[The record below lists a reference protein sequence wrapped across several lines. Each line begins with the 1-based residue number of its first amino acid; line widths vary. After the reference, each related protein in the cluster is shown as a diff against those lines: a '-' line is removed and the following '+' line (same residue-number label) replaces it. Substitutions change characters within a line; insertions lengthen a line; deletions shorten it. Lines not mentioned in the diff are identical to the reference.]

1 SSVITMNNGQTW
13 DLMFFHSRGEKTDH
27 MTWVKGESIA
37 AQGEVLGEQSE
48 NLPEDLKKTITPDLT
63 TMSAVSTDEGSFG
76 ATSGDVNDKM
86 ASLGIFQ
93 WAMLRN
99 KADNTSSMAMFFKKL
114 KERATAPITGTDPSD
129 EQQLY
134 IDAWKAC
141 TDKGLDID
149 AAGFITLHKHRATG
163 GQVEAAMHG
172 VLGHNNDL
180 KTYQMVA
187 GHDWIQD
194 FKTDKVWPGPTGKGS
209 LGHGFRYGKDS
220 ATFNPDKK
228 HTIEVSAPGTAS
240 TVGDYF
246 QSDKAVGMAVML
258 GVNRPHW
265 VSFTIWRA
273 LDPAIDPKK
282 RTGELLTALIDK
294 MPKPSPGKSLTIDQS
309 AAAAAGHD
317 ALLAYGNLQSFLWP
331 AKRAVPNEDLFI
343 AEFQRQAMSLYARTE
358 KTDRHRQHRFST
370 IEGAFHQ

>member
-1 SSVITMNNGQTW
+1 
-13 DLMFFHSRGEKTDH
+13 

-37 AQGEVLGEQSE
+37 QQGEVLGEQSE
-48 NLPEDLKKTITPDLT
+48 KLPEDLKKTIVPELT

-76 ATSGDVNDKM
+76 ATSGDQNDIM

-93 WAMLRN
+93 WGMLRN

-114 KERATAPITGTDPSD
+114 KERATAPITTGKGPSD

-149 AAGFITLHKHRATG
+149 AAGFITLNKRRATG

-172 VLGHNNDL
+172 VLGRNDDL

-187 GHDWIQD
+187 SHDWIKD
-194 FKTDKVWPGPTGKGS
+194 FKTNKVWPGPTGEGS
-209 LGHGFRYGKDS
+209 LGHGYSYGKDS
-220 ATFNPDKK
+220 ATFKPDNK

-246 QSDKAVGMAVML
+246 QSDKATGMAVML

-265 VSFTIWRA
+265 VSYTIWRA
-273 LDPAIDPKK
+273 LDPTMDPRK
-282 RTGELLTALIDK
+282 RTGDLLTELINK
-294 MPKPSPGKSLTIDQS
+294 MPKPPAGKSLTIDQAAAS
-309 AAAAAGHD
+309 AAGLD
-317 ALLAYGNLQSFLWP
+317 AFVAYQKLQSFLWP
-331 AKRAVPNEDLFI
+331 AKTAVANEDLFI
-343 AEFQRQAMSLYARTE
+343 AEFQRQAMSLYAQTE
-358 KTDRHRQHRFST
+358 KTNRHREHRFST